1 MASKTGGG
9 VGTNQ
14 YEVKGRSVDA
24 ARAGAARAG
33 ALIEP
38 VGEFHRNGSAGHPF
52 RAAVHDGMLDVAFVD
67 SDDNGELLQIPLAA
81 IRALQPMPRPNK
93 GEFRF
98 AAVWRDP
105 NSDAGVAV
113 FDWKIGAGKHPTSMV
128 AVTDLAAD
136 PSEFRTAVFNLRSL
150 LDGDVSWS
158 TNGQR
163 GDYAH
168 RAVLAA
174 FPPVPAP
181 TPADADAAKDA
192 VLGDMFAE
200 FVEASP
206 DSTVGRWARTESVT
220 WPDDDSHG
228 EWSATVYDT
237 MRSPHTPQVIDRAV
251 IERGIRLASE
261 RWTNMTGRV
270 PTVDQLR
277 AGEGF
282 AYTDRQVSD
291 IVQMGLYPD
300 DIGKPD
306 WVLYSDAFDL
316 DDNGDPDAEDRYR
329 D

>member
-1 MASKTGGG
+1 MASRTGGG

-14 YEVKGRSVDA
+14 YEVKGRSVEA
-24 ARAGAARAG
+24 ARAGAVRAG
-33 ALIEP
+33 MLTEQ

-52 RAAVHDGMLDVAFVD
+52 RAAVHDDVLDVAFVD
-67 SDDNGELLQIPLAA
+67 SDDCGEVMQVSLAA
-81 IRALQPMPRPNK
+81 IRALQPMPRPNR

-113 FDWKIGAGKHPTSMV
+113 FDWRIGAGKHPTSMV
-128 AVTDLAAD
+128 AITDLAAD

-150 LDGDVSWS
+150 LDGDVSW
-158 TNGQR
+158 TGNGQR

-174 FPPVPAP
+174 FPPVPEL
-181 TPADADAAKDA
+181 ADADAAKDA
-192 VLGDMFAE
+192 VLGDVFAE

-206 DSTVGRWARTESVT
+206 GSTVGRWARTESVT
-220 WPDDDSHG
+220 YPDDNGDG
-228 EWSATVYDT
+228 GWSATVYDT
-237 MRSPHTPQVIDRAV
+237 MRSPHTPQVIDMAV

-261 RWTNMTGRV
+261 RWPNMTGRV

-282 AYTDRQVSD
+282 AYTERQVSD

-316 DDNGDPDAEDRYR
+316 DGGDPDAEDRYR